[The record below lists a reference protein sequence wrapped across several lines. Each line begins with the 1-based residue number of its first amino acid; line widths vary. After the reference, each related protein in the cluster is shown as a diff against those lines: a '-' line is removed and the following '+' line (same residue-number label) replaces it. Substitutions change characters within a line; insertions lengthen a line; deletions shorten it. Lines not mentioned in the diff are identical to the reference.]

1 MVVGV
6 SIVVVTS
13 VVENDVMVIVAVLVD
28 VTT

>member
-1 MVVGV
+1 VVVGV